1 MLSSFQSCPK
11 GLFPMTVVKNLGVLH
26 AAVLIILLQCI
37 QNFGQNTEETRG
49 LARNPVSMYNNFG
62 ITICNITC

>member
-1 MLSSFQSCPK
+1 
-11 GLFPMTVVKNLGVLH
+11 MTVVKNLGVLH

-37 QNFGQNTEETRG
+37 QKFGQKIEEIRG